1 MSMIA
6 QLLYWV
12 TTGLL
17 IPVVALLLIFLLRA
31 LALVGSS
38 VATGLERRR
47 YGGRID
53 AVLRQRSPAQAD
65 FDGLSLPRSAPLAAA
80 ITELSALGDA
90 PEHSRRILSD
100 LEIHHDRS
108 VSAARI
114 LSRTGPMLG
123 LMGTLIPLGP
133 ALLGLAEG
141 DLTSLAENMLVAFAT
156 TVVGLLIGA
165 IGFSVQQS
173 RQRWAAQDMARAEF
187 IASVAARERN

>member
-1 MSMIA
+1 MSMIG
-6 QLLYWV
+6 QLLYWI

-17 IPVVALLLIFLLRA
+17 IPVVALLLVFLLRA

-38 VATGLERRR
+38 VATALERRR
-47 YGGRID
+47 YGEQID
-53 AVLRQRSPAQAD
+53 AVLKRKAPAEAD
-65 FDGLSLPRSAPLAAA
+65 FAALSLPKSAPLAGTIA
-80 ITELSALGDA
+80 ELAALGDA
-90 PEHSRRILSD
+90 PVHARRILSE

-108 VSAARI
+108 VSTARI

-133 ALLGLAEG
+133 ALMGLAEG
-141 DLTSLAENMLVAFAT
+141 DLASLAENMLVAFAT
-156 TVVGLLIGA
+156 TVIGLLIGA

-187 IASVAARERN
+187 IASVAAEEKD